1 MKSWVEMARSVILL
15 VMAAGL
21 LFGLT
26 ACSQRPSPN
35 LRSGELAV
43 PDATTLRAAGELR
56 VAPLDV
62 LDIRVFGV
70 PELDGG
76 YQVDPE
82 GNLRLPLIGV
92 VQANGFTT
100 FELAAELERRFG
112 ERYIQEPQV
121 IVQLT
126 TETRLQ
132 ITVEGAVDKPGIYPI
147 SGALTLLQAVAL
159 SGGTV
164 EDADLENVI
173 IFRTIQGERQAA
185 RFDLRE
191 IRVGVTED
199 PQVFGND
206 VIVVVQSDARRRYTE
221 LLRALPVVGVFLRP
235 W

>member
-1 MKSWVEMARSVILL
+1 MRVLKVL
-15 VMAAGL
+15 VLVTGFAVAVAGCATRTNPDL
-21 LFGLT
+21 QAG
-26 ACSQRPSPN
+26 Q
-35 LRSGELAV
+35 LAV

-62 LDIRVFGV
+62 VDIRVFGV
-70 PELDGG
+70 PELDGA

-82 GNLRLPLIGV
+82 GNLRLPLIGIV
-92 VQANGFTT
+92 EANGFTT

-112 ERYIQEPQV
+112 ERYIQDPQV

-132 ITVEGAVDKPGIYPI
+132 ITVEGAVDRPGIYPI

-159 SGGTV
+159 SGGTA

-173 IFRTIQGERQAA
+173 IFRTIEGERRAA
-185 RFDLRE
+185 RFDLRD
-191 IRVGVTED
+191 IRIGAAED

-206 VIVVVQSDARRRYTE
+206 VVVVVQSDTRRRYVDVI
-221 LLRALPVVGVFLRP
+221 RALPAIGVFLRP